1 MLQCVKS
8 KHCLFVVD
16 QKNLSVL
23 FFRKTNWCREMIR
36 LTVSWKTCHEIDR
49 DAKKL
54 PKTEEGGKCVCLCKC
69 VCVGVCLCV
78 CGCLCKCACVFMGVG
93 ISECE
98 CLQVCLCR
106 GACSTF
112 LVCVCVC
119 VCFAIVHVWLSF
131 WQSIWSSKNECVG
144 CTASLTHSRT
154 HILSL
159 FYSFIQCAFFTLSL
173 PLSDLPFLSNTLSL
187 VVKHSMAVWLSS
199 LMEARSHEEYQA
211 AFFFCLRAKL
221 LAMSD
226 RHHSQWGHRVW
237 TERMASP
244 HQSPPPP
251 LHSFLALERNFS
263 SACTIFNNLWTLST
277 WLIQVAVMLF
287 SWECLE
293 PTYC

>member
-1 MLQCVKS
+1 MRQSTAVLSNFMLQCVKS

-119 VCFAIVHVWLSF
+119 VLQLYMCDCLS
-131 WQSIWSSKNECVG
+131 G
-144 CTASLTHSRT
+144 SLSGQVRMSVSAVLHHTPTHART
-154 HILSL
+154 FSL
-159 FYSFIQCAFFTLSL
+159 FLF
-173 PLSDLPFLSNTLSL
+173 
-187 VVKHSMAVWLSS
+187 VHSMS
-199 LMEARSHEEYQA
+199 
-211 AFFFCLRAKL
+211 F
-221 LAMSD
+221 
-226 RHHSQWGHRVW
+226 
-237 TERMASP
+237 
-244 HQSPPPP
+244 
-251 LHSFLALERNFS
+251 LHSFS
-263 SACTIFNNLWTLST
+263 SSL
-277 WLIQVAVMLF
+277 
-287 SWECLE
+287 
-293 PTYC
+293 